1 MNGQIISQLLQRDLE
16 KLKQELLL
24 YLDETLIWKTVAG
37 ISNSAGN
44 LCLHLVGNLN
54 TYIGAELGQSGYIRN
69 REQEFSQKDIQ
80 RDELIRKIENTIL
93 VVAKVLQHLPDEALT
108 QEYPLLVL
116 KEKTSTGYFLTHL
129 AVHLDYHLGQIN
141 YHRRILE
148 GE

>member
-1 MNGQIISQLLQRDLE
+1 MNAEIIAKLLQRDLE
-16 KLKQELLL
+16 KLKQELLE
-24 YLDETLIWKTVAG
+24 YRDETLIWKTVAG

-69 REQEFSQKDIQ
+69 RELEFSQKDIP
-80 RDELIRKIENTIL
+80 REELIQKIEGTIE
-93 VVAKVLQHLPDEALT
+93 VVTQTLDRLPAEALA

-129 AVHLDYHLGQIN
+129 AVHLGYHLGQIN

-148 GE
+148 GA